1 MQSASLEG
9 LSVLLWEGAAR
20 RRWSH
25 NRAMPLPCAFAACW
39 RRWVRVALA
48 WSLAAGSP
56 LALAAPD
63 FAPLQGHFHRAWLSR
78 LGAPGEVIAIEQ
90 TPDGFLWMSTD
101 QGLMRFDGQSFARLD
116 LFPGDPRR
124 SQALGVMLQM
134 RDGTLWATLRL
145 GGMVR
150 VRGTQVEFFGPEQGF
165 PKSRAYSGTVDD
177 EGVVWLITQ
186 PGLVRFKD
194 ERWQLVD
201 VEVGLP
207 RQRFEM
213 VQRTPSG
220 DLWLRGQGRWF
231 VRRKGEQNF
240 VYEPRWD
247 GAQDVT
253 VAPGLGFWVLRPGGP
268 FELVDSRGQMLRRLP
283 LAVGQAVTLVHDGQS
298 DLWVSDF
305 GTGLFRVPAASARPS
320 AHGAPPEIQ
329 SLSSRGGLS
338 SDEVMSLIK
347 DRDGQVW
354 AGTQLGLDRVSQ
366 DRVTQVPHPS
376 GNSAGA
382 VRFDAVGRTCMANFV
397 HPVACRHHTG
407 PFLPLRAGR
416 PQRPLLGHVLA
427 PDWQG
432 GMWIGGVHGLW
443 RLEAAGKLTRVPYPD
458 DTNRDL
464 LQSIAVDADG
474 VVWVT
479 TFGEPVLRWQA
490 GAWLPDDTR
499 LPRQGALTAVADPT
513 GGVWLGTGEGEV
525 LRWQAGQVQRFGAS
539 EGLPAGRVL
548 ALLPAGDALWIGGEQ
563 GLLRLKDGR
572 VTRVSR
578 RDGVEFGRITG
589 LAESADGDLW
599 LNEARGALRLSALDR
614 AALARS
620 PGTPVSMLQVGP
632 EDGLVGSLPPIR
644 PANSMVRAPDG
655 QIWLSRSSGIYR
667 FDPRRFGGVER
678 APPVAV
684 LDTLGDSTTGQV
696 QNGRVTFRF
705 TAADLF
711 APNRLRF
718 RYRLAG
724 QDADWVEAG
733 ERREARYTNL
743 APGRYRFEVQA
754 DNRGGVWPDGLK
766 TASAEIEVPAAWHQ
780 LASVRLA
787 AGAAV
792 LALAWLAWRAWSARA
807 TRRLQERLQAQ
818 LAERERIARHLHDHL
833 LQGAAGLTLQVQ
845 AGLQDLPAEHPARRQ
860 LERALDRAD
869 RLLNETREQVE
880 GLRLH
885 QRDCNLG
892 EVLLEQAL
900 TLRGEAEQP
909 EVKLEELGP
918 PRRLRPTVVGEV
930 QCIVIEAVNNALRHA
945 EAGTLHVRLDFR
957 TRGLELSVQDD
968 GVGLPP
974 DVKPET
980 GRPGHWGLRGMQE
993 RARLIGAELRWR
1005 STPGQGTTVTLSLPA
1020 RAFDEPD
1027 EA

>member
-1 MQSASLEG
+1 MRG
-9 LSVLLWEGAAR
+9 R
-20 RRWSH
+20 RSH
-25 NRAMPLPCAFAACW
+25 NLAMSLPCAFADRW
-39 RRWVRVALA
+39 RLWVRAALA
-48 WSLAAGSP
+48 SALVAGAA

-63 FAPLQGHFHRAWLSR
+63 LAALQGHFHRAWTSR

-124 SQALGVMLQM
+124 SQALGLLLQM
-134 RDGTLWATLRL
+134 RDGSLWATLRL

-177 EGVVWLITQ
+177 EGVLWLITQ

-194 ERWQLVD
+194 ERWQR
-201 VEVGLP
+201 VEGELGLP

-213 VQRTPSG
+213 VQRAPSG

-231 VRRKGEQNF
+231 VRPKGEQNF
-240 VYEPRWD
+240 VYQPRWD

-253 VAPGLGFWVLRPGGP
+253 EAPGLGFWVLHPGGP
-268 FELVDSRGQMLRRLP
+268 FELVDTQGQVLRRLP
-283 LAVGQAVTLVHDGQS
+283 LAVGQAVTLIHDGQS

-305 GTGLFRVPAASARPS
+305 GKGLFRVPAASAGP
-320 AHGAPPEIQ
+320 AADGAPPEIQ
-329 SLSSRGGLS
+329 SLSSRAGLS

-354 AGTQLGLDRVSQ
+354 AGTQLGLDRISQ
-366 DRVTQVPHPS
+366 DRVTLVPHPS

-382 VRFDAVGRTCMANFV
+382 VRFDTLGRTCMANFV
-397 HPVACRHHTG
+397 HPVACQQQTG

-416 PQRPLLGHVLA
+416 TERPLLGHVLA
-427 PDWQG
+427 ADAQG
-432 GMWIGGVHGLW
+432 GIWVGGMQGLW
-443 RLEAAGKLTRVPYPD
+443 RRDAAGQPHRVPYPD

-464 LQSIAVDADG
+464 LQSIAVDAQG

-490 GAWLPDDTR
+490 GAWLPDDKR
-499 LPRQGALTAVADPT
+499 LPRQGALVVVADPA

-525 LRWQAGQVQRFGAS
+525 LRWQAGQVQRFGAA

-563 GLLRLKDGR
+563 GLLRLKEGR

-599 LNEARGALRLSALDR
+599 MNEARGALRLSALDR
-614 AALARS
+614 GALARS
-620 PGTPVSMLQVGP
+620 PGTPVSVLQVGP

-644 PANSMVRAPDG
+644 PVNSMIRAPDG
-655 QIWLSRSSGIYR
+655 QIWLSRSSGLYR
-667 FDPRRFGGVER
+667 FDPQRFGAAER

-684 LDTLGDSTTGQV
+684 LDTLGDPTS
-696 QNGRVTFRF
+696 GRVQDGRVSFRF

-718 RYRLAG
+718 RYRLLG

-733 ERREARYTNL
+733 ERREARYTHL

-754 DNRGGVWPDGLK
+754 DNRGGGAWPEHVQ

-780 LASVRLA
+780 RASVRFA

-792 LALAWLAWRAWSARA
+792 LALVWLAWRAWSART
-807 TRRLQERLQAQ
+807 TRRLQERLEAQ

-845 AGLQDLPAEHPARRQ
+845 AGLQDLPADHPARRQ

-885 QRDCNLG
+885 QQECDLG
-892 EVLLEQAL
+892 QAL
-900 TLRGEAEQP
+900 LDQALALRGDAERP
-909 EVKLEELGP
+909 VLKLEVSGP
-918 PRRLRPTVVGEV
+918 PRRLRATAVGEV
-930 QCIVIEAVNNALRHA
+930 QCIGIEALSNALRHA
-945 EAGTLHVRLDFR
+945 GADTLLLRLDFSS
-957 TRGLELSVQDD
+957 RGLVLTVQDD
-968 GVGLPP
+968 GQGLPQDIQP
-974 DVKPET
+974 DT

-993 RARLIGAELRWR
+993 RARLIGAELDWR
-1005 STPGQGTTVTLSLPA
+1005 SVPGQGTTVTLKVPD
-1020 RAFDEPD
+1020 RAFDEAAAARGPT
-1027 EA
+1027 AG